1 MERRREHRWA
11 VDGLGEETARVLE
24 DGVRTI
30 TVPVYLLPPGVKE
43 GDVLR
48 LSRSEER
55 GGSVQITV
63 ELNEAVTAR
72 ALARSRRALERARLA
87 SEQIDRGGDVRV

>member
-24 DGVRTI
+24 DGARTI
-30 TVPVYLLPPGVKE
+30 AVPVYLLPPGVKE

-48 LSRSEER
+48 VTRNDER
-55 GGSVQITV
+55 GGSVHIEV
-63 ELNEAVTAR
+63 VLDDAASAR

-87 SEQIDRGGDVRV
+87 SERIDPGGDVRV